1 MMHERGVV
9 VEKMKMGERERENG
23 RERGQQGVIPKCP
36 VKFSLG
42 VWHE

>member
-1 MMHERGVV
+1 MMHERVV
-9 VEKMKMGERERENG
+9 VGKMKKMGEKENG

-36 VKFSLG
+36 VKISLG